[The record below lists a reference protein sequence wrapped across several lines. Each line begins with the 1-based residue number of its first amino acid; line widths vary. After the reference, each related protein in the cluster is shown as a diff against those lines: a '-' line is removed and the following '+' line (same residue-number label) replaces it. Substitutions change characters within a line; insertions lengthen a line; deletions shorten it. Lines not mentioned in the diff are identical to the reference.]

1 MTATAFVGGRILTM
15 AAGPEPEVVV
25 VESTRIAA
33 VGDRSI
39 LEAWPTATV
48 RDLAGGTLCPGFI
61 DAHNHLSIAALHPRW
76 RDVAGAASLEGL
88 LDEIRRQAVAEPD
101 TAWIRVCGWNEGP
114 IAAEHQGVH
123 PTRTDLDGL
132 GLDRPILVAHYSLH
146 QGVVCSSGLDELG
159 IGRTTAAP
167 QGGEIVRDA
176 AGLPTGLL
184 IERAWGGAHGESLA
198 AYAEPERWG
207 EHIVAR
213 AHQLLS
219 QGITAVHDAA
229 CPPAAEAVYRRLA
242 TAGVLP
248 ISVVMMPHAPALLHN
263 DLGPRLGGP
272 PTGEGDQQLRVGAAK
287 LFADGGTSIALDVTM
302 QGKVL
307 RFGTTMDDMAEH
319 LLAASRRGFRVAVHA
334 MGNVGVQRTI
344 EAFAAAASESP
355 DDEHRFRIEHAGI
368 ASPAQARELAALGA
382 VAVVQPGFVDHV
394 GRQSGGITFD
404 EHAWLPFRDLA
415 EAGVTLAASSDDPCA
430 PFPPLWC
437 AARGADRTTSEGL
450 RFEAEQAVDFEA
462 WLRAY
467 TAGSALAGGQE
478 GERGAIVPGL
488 RADLV
493 ILEGALVP
501 TPPPRV
507 VETWV
512 AGVPV
517 FRTEAPG

>member
-1 MTATAFVGGRILTM
+1 MTTTAFVGGRILTM
-15 AAGPEPEVVV
+15 AVGPEPEVVV
-25 VESTRIAA
+25 VEASRIAA
-33 VGDRSI
+33 VGDRS
-39 LEAWPTATV
+39 LLAAWPTATV
-48 RDLAGGTLCPGFI
+48 HDFDGRTLCPGFI

-76 RDVAGAASLEGL
+76 RDVSGVMSIDRL

-101 TAWIRVCGWNEGP
+101 AAWIRVCGWDEGP
-114 IAAEHQGVH
+114 AGLH
-123 PTRTDLDGL
+123 PTRHELDGL

-146 QGVVCSSGLDELG
+146 QGVVCSRGLEELE
-159 IGRTTAAP
+159 IGRTTEAP
-167 QGGEIVRDA
+167 QGGEITRDA
-176 AGLPTGLL
+176 GGLPTGLL
-184 IERAWGGAHGESLA
+184 VERAWGAAHGESLA

-213 AHQLLS
+213 AQQLLR

-229 CPPAAEAVYRRLA
+229 CPPAAEAVYARLA
-242 TAGVLP
+242 ASGALP
-248 ISVVMMPHAPALLHN
+248 VSVVVMPHAAALLHN
-263 DLGPRLGGP
+263 DLGPRLDGP
-272 PTGEGDQQLRVGAAK
+272 PTGEGDEQLRVGAVK
-287 LFADGGTSIALDVTM
+287 LFADGGTRIALDVTM
-302 QGKVL
+302 QGRVL
-307 RFGTTMDDMAEH
+307 RFGTTMDDMPEH
-319 LLAASRRGFRVAVHA
+319 LLAASERGFRVAVHA

-344 EAFAAAASESP
+344 DAFATAASAAP

-368 ASPAQARELAALGA
+368 ASPAQARDLAALGA

-394 GRQSGGITFD
+394 GRQSGGVSFD

-437 AARGADRTTSEGL
+437 SARGADRTTSEGR
-450 RFEAEQAVDFEA
+450 RFEAEQAVDFDA

-467 TAGSALAGGQE
+467 TSGSALAGGQE
-478 GERGAIVPGL
+478 GERGALVPGL

-493 ILEGALVP
+493 ILEGALEP

-512 AGVPV
+512 AGAPAYAA
-517 FRTEAPG
+517 EAPG